1 MDRRDKF
8 VADGRERIAR
18 GEIERIRRE
27 VRARYADQMAAAGF
41 FRRLWLRVRI
51 RREIER
57 QLNKIAPRDGLYAKR

>member
-18 GEIERIRRE
+18 DEIKRIRRE
-27 VRARYADQMAAAGF
+27 VRARYADRLAAGGL
-41 FRRLWLRVRI
+41 FRRLWLRMKTH
-51 RREIER
+51 REIER